1 MSNIYNPMDCRT
13 PGFAVLQYLLEFAQ
27 LHVHGVNDAIQPFDP
42 LSPTSPPALNL
53 FQHQDLF
60 QWVHSSHYVFRVLEP
75 QLQHQPFQR
84 ILRFIS
90 SKIDW
95 FDFLAVQGTLKSL
108 LQHHNSKGSILQ
120 CSAFFMV
127 QLSHPYVTTGKIQL

>member
-13 PGFAVLQYLLEFAQ
+13 PGFTVLQYLLEFAQ
-27 LHVHGVNDAIQPFDP
+27 LHVHGVSDAIQPFDP

-53 FQHQDLF
+53 FQHQGLF
-60 QWVHSSHYVFRVLEP
+60 QWVHSSHYVSRVLEP

-84 ILRFIS
+84 IFRIIS

-95 FDFLAVQGTLKSL
+95 FDFLAVQGTLKRL
-108 LQHHNSKGSILQ
+108 LKHHNSKESILQ

-127 QLSHPYVTTGKIQL
+127 QLSHPYVTPGKIQL